1 MPAPNAFPGFGDSE
15 ATIAIPDSLFAQL
28 LPALQDLP
36 ELKVVLYAL
45 WRIQHMDS
53 DVKALN
59 REDFSE
65 AEIGLDGPQIDAGL
79 ERAIADQILLL
90 AGTGTGR
97 RYLLNSP
104 AGRASA
110 QAIAEGRWR
119 GDESISSAPLE
130 RPNIFGLYEQNIGPL
145 TPLIADALKDAEES
159 FPAEWIGEAI
169 ELAVKNNKRS
179 WSYCE
184 AILRRWK
191 EEGRGAKQNRRDDQ
205 AARQR
210 DVEEKIRKFI
220 RG

>member
-1 MPAPNAFPGFGDSE
+1 MPTTRRFSGFGDSD
-15 ATIAIPDSLFAQL
+15 TFTPIPDSVFAEL
-28 LPALQDLP
+28 LRQVEDLP
-36 ELKVVLYAL
+36 ELKVALYGI

-53 DVKALN
+53 ALKALA
-59 REDFSE
+59 REDFSQIE
-65 AEIGLDGPQIDAGL
+65 LGLDSLEIESGL
-79 ERAIADQILLL
+79 ERAVKHEILLI
-90 AGTGTGR
+90 AGAGPGT

-104 AGRASA
+104 EGRAAA
-110 QAIAEGRWR
+110 QAILEGQWHD
-119 GDESISSAPLE
+119 GTAVSSTPTE

-159 FPAEWIGEAI
+159 YPVEWISEAI
-169 ELAVKNNKRS
+169 DLAVRNNKRS

-184 AILRRWK
+184 AILKRWK

>member
-1 MPAPNAFPGFGDSE
+1 MQKRRRFSGFADSE
-15 ATIAIPDSLFAQL
+15 TSTSIPDSVFAEL
-28 LPALQDLP
+28 LGQVQDLS

-53 DVKALN
+53 LLKALA

-65 AEIGLDGPQIDAGL
+65 AELDLDAAQIEAGL
-79 ERAIADQILLL
+79 KSAVEDHVLVSAELGQR
-90 AGTGTGR
+90 T
-97 RYLLNSP
+97 RYFLNSP
-104 AGRASA
+104 EGRGAA
-110 QAIAEGRWR
+110 QAFLEGKWR
-119 GDESISSAPLE
+119 DGTAVSSIPME

-145 TPLIADALKDAEES
+145 TPLIADALKDAEQAY
-159 FPAEWIGEAI
+159 PMDWINEAI
-169 ELAVKNNKRS
+169 ELAVRNNKRS

-184 AILRRWK
+184 AILKRWK

-210 DVEEKIRKFI
+210 DVEEKIRKFF